1 MFEEKHNYLKVSI
14 FTAKTGLQTITRDSK
29 LATRI
34 LAIRKIEWRSVWRIL
49 DGEYIQSRNEIQF
62 LLFNFAH

>member
-1 MFEEKHNYLKVSI
+1 MLEERHNYLKVSI
-14 FTAKTGLQTITRDSK
+14 FTALLQTITRDSK